1 MSSPSQHN
9 PTPPLASQDEEP
21 LVDDEHLVDDELDD
35 TAEDP
40 PSPAVYDEFQ
50 EIEERARES
59 VRAGGFVPRP
69 TRSQMGPSS
78 YL

>member
-9 PTPPLASQDEEP
+9 PTPPLASQDEED
-21 LVDDEHLVDDELDD
+21 LADDERNETDG